1 MIDNKRCT
9 KNESIIMMVMT
20 LAVMLL
26 NIFGV
31 LIAYVA
37 WKIYEK
43 ESAFVK
49 RNGLKLI
56 DFYIS
61 FVIYEFAILLLVC
74 VVKDAAYLI
83 SAMSAIYLIIFISAI
98 IQYYRHK
105 EFRYPLSFRILE
117 KLKTKN
123 TLNLDK

>member
-1 MIDNKRCT
+1 MTEKQRCT

-26 NIFGV
+26 NIVGAI
-31 LIAYVA
+31 IAYA
-37 WKIYEK
+37 TWKIHGK
-43 ESAFVK
+43 ESEFIK

-74 VVKDAAYLI
+74 IVKQAAYLI
-83 SAMSAIYLIIFISAI
+83 SVMSIIYLITFIIGI

-105 EFRYPLSFRILE
+105 EFKYPLSFRILE
-117 KLKTKN
+117 KLKVKSTQ
-123 TLNLDK
+123 NLEK

>member
-1 MIDNKRCT
+1 MTEEQRCT

-26 NIFGV
+26 NIVGV
-31 LIAYVA
+31 IIAYAA
-37 WKIYEK
+37 WKIYGK
-43 ESAFVK
+43 ESEFIK

-74 VVKDAAYLI
+74 VVKTAAYLI
-83 SAMSAIYLIIFISAI
+83 SVMSIIYLITFIIGI

-105 EFRYPLSFRILE
+105 EFKYPLSFRILE
-117 KLKTKN
+117 KLKTKRIQ
-123 TLNLDK
+123 NLEK